1 MSNEIKHNFRF
12 MIIDIEEDKV
22 VVDEFCDA
30 VVAGIAT
37 NGCKPGFTDSQ
48 EILACKCGL
57 LAGTAAVGAA
67 EKAVMTQKKQIIKS
81 FMEKATPEEIM
92 KCFGGECD
100 EDDR

>member
-12 MIIDIEEDKV
+12 MIIDIKEDKV

-48 EILACKCGL
+48 EIIACKCGL
-57 LAGTAAVGAA
+57 LAGTAAVDAA

-81 FMEKATPEEIM
+81 FMKKAAPEEIM
-92 KCFGGECD
+92 KCFGGENED
-100 EDDR
+100 EC

>member
-37 NGCKPGFTDSQ
+37 NGCTPGFADGR

-57 LAGTAAVGAA
+57 LAGTVAVNAA

-81 FMEKATPEEIM
+81 FMKKATSEEIM
-92 KCFGGECD
+92 ECFGGENED
-100 EDDR
+100 EC

>member
-1 MSNEIKHNFRF
+1 MSDVKHNFRF

-37 NGCKPGFTDSQ
+37 NGCTPGFADSQ

-81 FMEKATPEEIM
+81 FMEKATREEIM
-92 KCFGGECD
+92 ECFGGEKED
-100 EDDR
+100 EC

>member
-12 MIIDIEEDKV
+12 MIIDIKEDKV

-37 NGCKPGFTDSQ
+37 NGCKPGFTDRQ
-48 EILACKCGL
+48 EIIACKCGL
-57 LAGTAAVGAA
+57 LAGAAAVDAA

-81 FMEKATPEEIM
+81 FMEKATREEIM
-92 KCFGGECD
+92 ECFGGEKED
-100 EDDR
+100 EC